1 MFNSERTDS
10 LELRAKRQALI
21 EGASFTTLRRANK
34 RVRYVELSDGSWVPE
49 RSHVTFYSDVQPLSV
64 TLVFEVFEGE
74 LRFTGMSQESAYHE
88 LPLAGDDAGMGAG
101 ANLRASDLLTLKQK
115 TIDQAIEF
123 VKAEGPFKLLEED
136 RNSGVA
142 FKGRRRPPGPKGP
155 TEAQLEGVA
164 RLRDSGKSLADIASR
179 VDKSRTT
186 VRDWLKKW
194 DDLQGNQGDS

>member
-10 LELRAKRQALI
+10 PELRAKRRALI
-21 EGASFTTLRRANK
+21 EGASFTALHRANR
-34 RVRYVELSDGSWVPE
+34 RVPYVALSDGTRVPE
-49 RSHVTFYSDVQPLSV
+49 RSHVTFYSDVKPLSV

-74 LRFTGMSQESAYHE
+74 LRFTGMSQESTYHE
-88 LPLAGDDAGMGAG
+88 LPLAGDGMGASKG
-101 ANLRASDLLTLKQK
+101 LRASDLLTLKQK

-155 TEAQLEGVA
+155 TEAQLDEVA
-164 RLRDSGKSLADIASR
+164 RLRARGKSLADIASR

-194 DDLQGNQGDS
+194 DELQGNQGDS

>member
-1 MFNSERTDS
+1 
-10 LELRAKRQALI
+10 
-21 EGASFTTLRRANK
+21 
-34 RVRYVELSDGSWVPE
+34 
-49 RSHVTFYSDVQPLSV
+49 
-64 TLVFEVFEGE
+64 
-74 LRFTGMSQESAYHE
+74 
-88 LPLAGDDAGMGAG
+88 MGP
-101 ANLRASDLLTLKQK
+101 
-115 TIDQAIEF
+115 IEF

>member
-1 MFNSERTDS
+1 MFNSERKDS

-21 EGASFTTLRRANK
+21 EGASFTTLHRANK
-34 RVRYVELSDGSWVPE
+34 RVPYVALSDGTRVPE
-49 RSHVTFYSDVQPLSV
+49 RSHVTFLSDVQPLSV

-88 LPLAGDDAGMGAG
+88 LPLTEDGMGASKD
-101 ANLRASDLLTLKQK
+101 LRASDLLDLKQR

-155 TEAQLEGVA
+155 TEAQLEEVA

>member
-10 LELRAKRQALI
+10 PELRAKRQALI
-21 EGASFTTLRRANK
+21 EGASFTTLHRANK
-34 RVRYVELSDGSWVPE
+34 RVPYVALSDGTRVPE

-74 LRFTGMSQESAYHE
+74 LRFTGMSQESTYHE
-88 LPLAGDDAGMGAG
+88 LPLAGDEMGASKG
-101 ANLRASDLLTLKQK
+101 LRASDLLTLKQK

-136 RNSGVA
+136 RNLGVA

-155 TEAQLEGVA
+155 TEAQLEEVA

>member
-1 MFNSERTDS
+1 MAISVHTDS
-10 LELRAKRQALI
+10 PELRAKRQALI
-21 EGASFTTLRRANK
+21 EGANFTTLHRANK
-34 RVRYVELSDGSWVPE
+34 RVPYVALSDGTRVPE
-49 RSHVTFYSDVQPLSV
+49 RSHVKFYSDAQPVSV

-74 LRFTGMSQESAYHE
+74 LRFTGMSQESANHE

-101 ANLRASDLLTLKQK
+101 ANLRASDLLTLRQK

-155 TEAQLEGVA
+155 TDAQLEEVA
-164 RLRDSGKSLADIASR
+164 RLRDRGKSLADIASR

-194 DDLQGNQGDS
+194 DELQGNQGDS